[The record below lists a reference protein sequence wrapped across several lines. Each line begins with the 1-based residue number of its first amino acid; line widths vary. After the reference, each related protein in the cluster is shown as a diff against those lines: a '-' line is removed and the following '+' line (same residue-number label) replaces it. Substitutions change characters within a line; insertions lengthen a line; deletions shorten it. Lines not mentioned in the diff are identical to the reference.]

1 MPHTVRVFK
10 VGGEV
15 RLSSTLPRAV
25 CQSSPFMNR
34 RSFLLSATAAAVS
47 PAIPASAGQF
57 SGKIRK
63 SLKWGMAQKA
73 AKDLTLVEAF
83 KKLRACGFDGIEPS
97 LLGQVTEKNADEW
110 IAASRESG
118 LIIDGTVGGRAE
130 GLEAGVDLTKK
141 LGGDSM
147 LVVLAYPPEHSLQ
160 KTWDESVARMRA
172 ATAHAEKQQIRM
184 LIENVWNTFL
194 ISAYDMAR
202 FIDEVGSPWVGVHLD
217 IGNQMRWGVAEHWVE
232 ILGKR
237 SLKLD
242 VKEYSLDK
250 AMSEGMRKGFDT
262 PLGEGSINWPAVRT
276 ELAKIHFTG
285 WAAAEVKAGDW
296 DYLADVA
303 KRMDKVLDL

>member
-1 MPHTVRVFK
+1 M
-10 VGGEV
+10 
-15 RLSSTLPRAV
+15 RA
-25 CQSSPFMNR
+25 R
-34 RSFLLSATAAAVS
+34 
-47 PAIPASAGQF
+47 AGQF
-57 SGKIRK
+57 TGKIRK

-73 AKDLTLVEAF
+73 ARGMTLLEAF
-83 KKLRACGFDGIEPS
+83 KKLRACGFEGVEPS
-97 LLGQVTEKNADEW
+97 LIGHLNEKNADEW
-110 IAASRESG
+110 IAASKESG

-130 GLEAGVDLTKK
+130 TLETGVDLTKR

-147 LVVLAYPPEHSLQ
+147 LVVLAYPQEQSLQ
-160 KTWDESVARMRA
+160 KTWSESVARMKA
-172 ATAHAEKQQIRM
+172 AAVHAERQQIKM

-237 SLKLD
+237 SGKLD
-242 VKEYSLDK
+242 VKEYDLDK
-250 AMSEGMRKGFDT
+250 AMQEGMRKGFDK
-262 PLGEGSINWPAVRT
+262 PLGEGSINWAGVRA
-276 ELAKIHFTG
+276 ELAKIGFTG